1 MKLIGHRRVG
11 ITTRTG
17 CGGFGT
23 RIELGD
29 EGFTDFVDEQL
40 LLCLFCLLGLFGLLR
55 LFRLFLLFIALG
67 AF

>member
-1 MKLIGHRRVG
+1 MKLIGHRQAG

-17 CGGFGT
+17 CGGFGAWV
-23 RIELGD
+23 ELGD

-40 LLCLFCLLGLFGLLR
+40 LLCLFCLFGLFG